1 MGFLE
6 VWGSELKMSW
16 RILRLLHR
24 KNMRFLTFCN
34 NLLKEKKIC
43 KAIWEATRLLPDWVL
58 EVVAVSEEIEN

>member
-1 MGFLE
+1 
-6 VWGSELKMSW
+6 
-16 RILRLLHR
+16 
-24 KNMRFLTFCN
+24 MRFLTFCN